1 MKEDNSELIEYLDEK
16 FSNVDKKFSQTD
28 EKISNISKKVLD
40 LDEKLERIEKNKA
53 DKSDVNELTKSV
65 DAYADKADTYFQEI
79 LMLSKKVDRHEKWIK
94 EIAEKVGVKLKS

>member
-1 MKEDNSELIEYLDEK
+1 MKKDNSELIEYLDEK
-16 FSNVDKKFSQTD
+16 FSKTD

-53 DKSDVNELTKSV
+53 DKSSDVNELTKSV
-65 DAYADKADTYFQEI
+65 DAYADKADTYFQEM